1 MVTVT
6 DPQTG
11 EQTEITRAKWLNEY
25 FDTNQQRYMTVMSY
39 SGTRVPTIQ
48 GSLRNTFT
56 YNNFTLSVNLA
67 YSLIKC
73 VLRTKHWINP
83 ASLSN
88 CS

>member
-39 SGTRVPTIQ
+39 SAHVSRRSREACAIRLPTTI
-48 GSLRNTFT
+48 SL
-56 YNNFTLSVNLA
+56 
-67 YSLIKC
+67 
-73 VLRTKHWINP
+73 
-83 ASLSN
+83 
-88 CS
+88 